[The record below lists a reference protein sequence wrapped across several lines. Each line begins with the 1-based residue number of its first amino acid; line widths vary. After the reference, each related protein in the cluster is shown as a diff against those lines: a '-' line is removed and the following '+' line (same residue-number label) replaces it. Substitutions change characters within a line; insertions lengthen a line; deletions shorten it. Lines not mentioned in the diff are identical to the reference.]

1 MTATLHLP
9 SIDVLRTN
17 GRSFYFASRLLRSK
31 YRERAARLYA
41 FCRYVDDV
49 ADKAPHP
56 MHARETLWT
65 IKQSVI
71 QKNAHHPCVRDMLH
85 LCKDISLADEPV
97 LSLIDG
103 VDSDLN
109 MSQFKD
115 EALLI
120 QYAYKVAGTVGLMMC
135 AALDVTRPEALP
147 FAVDLGIAM
156 QLTNI
161 ARDVGEDAQMGRI
174 YLPSS
179 WVGELSPDQ
188 VLNPNPQQKEL
199 IQGAVARL
207 IALADTYYKS
217 GMQGIAYLPSNAR
230 YGIAVAA
237 MVYREI
243 GCVLDENAHASWSF
257 RATVPLQRK
266 WVCASKTLVKHA
278 LNLFGQSTVSA
289 HDPDLHRHLTGFL
302 GTSRAA

>member
-9 SIDVLRTN
+9 SIDILRTN

-56 MHARETLWT
+56 TQARETLWG
-65 IKQSVI
+65 IKQSVT

-85 LCKDISLADEPV
+85 LCKEISLADAPV

-103 VDSDLN
+103 VDSDLS

-115 EALLI
+115 EAQLI

-135 AALDVTRPEALP
+135 AALDVTKPEALP

-161 ARDVGEDAQMGRI
+161 ARDVGEDAKMGRI

-179 WVGELSPDQ
+179 WVGDLSPDQ

-217 GMQGIAYLPSNAR
+217 GMRGIIYLPSNAR

-243 GCVLDENAHASWSF
+243 GCVLNENAYSSWSF
-257 RATVPLQRK
+257 RATVPLSRK
-266 WVCASKTLVKHA
+266 WVCASKTLFKHA
-278 LNLFGQSTVSA
+278 LNLFGQSSSSA
-289 HDPDLHRHLTGFL
+289 HDPGLHRHLTGFL
-302 GTSRAA
+302 GTSRAV